1 MRRSFLAVLLITS
14 LGVIATPAQSEVV
27 SADTKMTLVK
37 TITGDISPK
46 SVRSSGS
53 GLVSA
58 HNMMYRHSVTIYDA
72 NTFELVSTVPD
83 SVQLS
88 KYGYSKYSSIY
99 KGSPVE
105 GAYSP
110 DGKYLYVTNY
120 AMYGKGF
127 NREGHD
133 ICSPASGYDTSFL
146 YRVNLAKYEIDNVYP
161 VGSVPKVVEVTPD
174 NKFVL
179 VSNWCSYDLTVISI
193 ASQKVVKTIKI
204 GRYPRGIAVS
214 NDSKFAYV
222 AEMGGNQIHVIDLE
236 DFSKTYIPIGSNP
249 RAIVLSP
256 DNKFVLVSNW
266 CSYDLKVISVDSQKV
281 VKTVKIGRYPRG
293 IAVSNDS
300 KFAYVAEM
308 GGNQIHVINLEDF
321 SKTYIPIGSN
331 PRAIVLSPDNSMMY
345 VTMNLSGKVASWD
358 LINNKA
364 GKSVKTGKAA
374 RSLAISSDGT
384 ALFVVNFVSDT
395 ISKVR
400 TSDMKVFQSIK
411 ACNEPIGITYDSPT
425 SRTWV
430 ACYGGAIKI
439 FDNK

>member
-14 LGVIATPAQSEVV
+14 LCVIAAPAQSDLV
-27 SADTKMTLVK
+27 SADTKMSLVK

-46 SVRSSGS
+46 SVRSSGT

-72 NTFELVSTVPD
+72 NTFELIKTVPD

-88 KYGYSKYSSIY
+88 QYGYSKYSSMY
-99 KGSPVE
+99 KGAPVE

-120 AMYGKGF
+120 AMYGKGYS
-127 NREGHD
+127 REGHD
-133 ICSPASGYDTSFL
+133 TCSPASGYDTSFL
-146 YRVNLAKYEIDNVYP
+146 YRINLANYEIDNVYP

-179 VSNWCSYDLTVISI
+179 VSNWCSYDLKVISVD
-193 ASQKVVKTIKI
+193 SQKTVKTIKI

-222 AEMGGNQIHVIDLE
+222 AEMGGSQIHVINLE
-236 DFSKTYIPIGSNP
+236 NFSVSYIPIGSNP
-249 RAIVLSP
+249 RAI
-256 DNKFVLVSNW
+256 
-266 CSYDLKVISVDSQKV
+266 I
-281 VKTVKIGRYPRG
+281 
-293 IAVSNDS
+293 
-300 KFAYVAEM
+300 
-308 GGNQIHVINLEDF
+308 
-321 SKTYIPIGSN
+321 
-331 PRAIVLSPDNSMMY
+331 LSPDNSMMY

-358 LINNKA
+358 LVNNKA
-364 GKSVKTGKAA
+364 GKSVKTGKSA
-374 RSLAISSDGT
+374 RSLAISDDGT

-400 TSDMKVFQSIK
+400 TSDMKVVQNIK
-411 ACNEPIGITYDSPT
+411 ICNEPIGITYDSPT

>member
-1 MRRSFLAVLLITS
+1 MRRTFFTVLLITS
-14 LGVIATPAQSEVV
+14 LCVIATPAQSEVV
-27 SADTKMTLVK
+27 SADTKMVLVK
-37 TITGDISPK
+37 TITGAISPK
-46 SVRSSGS
+46 SVRSSGN

-58 HNMMYRHSVTIYDA
+58 HNMMYNHSVTIYDA
-72 NTFELVSTVPD
+72 NTFELIKTVPD

-88 KYGYSKYSSIY
+88 KFGYSKYSSIY
-99 KGSPVE
+99 KGAPVE

-133 ICSPASGYDTSFL
+133 TCSPASGYDTSFL
-146 YRVNLAKYEIDNVYP
+146 YRINLASYQIDNVYP

-174 NKFVL
+174 NK
-179 VSNWCSYDLTVISI
+179 
-193 ASQKVVKTIKI
+193 
-204 GRYPRGIAVS
+204 
-214 NDSKFAYV
+214 
-222 AEMGGNQIHVIDLE
+222 
-236 DFSKTYIPIGSNP
+236 YI
-249 RAIVLSP
+249 
-256 DNKFVLVSNW
+256 LVSNW

-281 VKTVKIGRYPRG
+281 IKTIKIGRYPRG
-293 IAVSNDS
+293 IVVSSDS
-300 KFAYVAEM
+300 KRAYVAEM
-308 GGNQIHVINLEDF
+308 GGNRIHVINLEDF
-321 SKTYIPIGSN
+321 SVSHIPIGSN

-358 LINNKA
+358 LVNNKA
-364 GKSVKTGKAA
+364 GKSVETGKSA

-395 ISKVR
+395 LSKVR
-400 TSDMKVFQSIK
+400 TSDMKVIQNIK
-411 ACNEPIGITYDSPT
+411 VCDEPIGITYDSPT

>member
-27 SADTKMTLVK
+27 SADTKMSLVK
-37 TITGDISPK
+37 TITGNISPK

-127 NREGHD
+127 TREGHD

-146 YRVNLAKYEIDNVYP
+146 YRVNLANYEIDNVYP

-179 VSNWCSYDLTVISI
+179 VSNWCSYDLKVISI
-193 ASQKVVKTIKI
+193 ASQKVIKTIKI

-222 AEMGGNQIHVIDLE
+222 AEMGG
-236 DFSKTYIPIGSNP
+236 S
-249 RAIVLSP
+249 R
-256 DNKFVLVSNW
+256 
-266 CSYDLKVISVDSQKV
+266 
-281 VKTVKIGRYPRG
+281 
-293 IAVSNDS
+293 
-300 KFAYVAEM
+300 
-308 GGNQIHVINLEDF
+308 IHVINLEDF
-321 SKTYIPIGSN
+321 SITYIPIGSN

-358 LINNKA
+358 LLNNKA

-384 ALFVVNFVSDT
+384 ALFVENFISNT

-439 FDNK
+439 YDNK